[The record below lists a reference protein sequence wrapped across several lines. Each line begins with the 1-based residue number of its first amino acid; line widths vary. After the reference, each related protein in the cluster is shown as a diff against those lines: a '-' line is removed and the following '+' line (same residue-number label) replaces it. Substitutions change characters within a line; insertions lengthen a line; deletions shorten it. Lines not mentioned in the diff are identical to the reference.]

1 MTTSPLLEFTDLTK
15 RFGGVTALDAFSMH
29 LDRGEILGLIGP
41 NGSGKTTSFNLLTGI
56 YPATAGTIRF
66 DGQEITNASP
76 RQVYEA
82 GIVRTFQRSRLC
94 LELSIYDNIM
104 IGDTSRL
111 SQGLWANL
119 VKRKSFRAE
128 FDTSFQKARD
138 LVATFSGHLA
148 DRMFEPVGTLPMIE
162 RRRIEICRALISAP
176 RLLLLD
182 EPSAGM
188 THDETDQ
195 LMRDIL
201 DVRARGNGLSIIIVE
216 HEMGVIERIT
226 DRCVVLSY
234 GRKIADGTYAEVAS
248 DAEVQNAYLGVD

>member
-1 MTTSPLLEFTDLTK
+1 MTNSLLEFRNLTK
-15 RFGGVTALDAFSMH
+15 RFGGVTALDDFSMH
-29 LDRGEILGLIGP
+29 LNRGEILGLIGP

-56 YPATAGTIRF
+56 YPASGGSIFF
-66 DGQEITNASP
+66 DGEDITNKSP
-76 RQVYEA
+76 RKVYEA
-82 GIVRTFQRSRLC
+82 GVVRTFQRSRLC
-94 LELSIYDNIM
+94 LPLSIYDNIM

-111 SQGLWANL
+111 KTGICANL
-119 VKRKSFRAE
+119 LGRKAFRKQYE
-128 FDTSFQKARD
+128 ETFEKARS
-138 LVATFSGHLA
+138 LVATFSGNLA
-148 DRMFEPVGTLPMIE
+148 DRMMEPVGALPMIE
-162 RRRIEICRALISAP
+162 RRRIEICRALISEP

-195 LMRDIL
+195 LMTDIL
-201 DVRARGNGLSIIIVE
+201 DVRARGEGLSIIIVE

-234 GRKIADGTYAEVAS
+234 GRKIAEGSYAEVAA

>member
-1 MTTSPLLEFTDLTK
+1 MSSSLLEFRNLTK
-15 RFGGVTALDAFSMH
+15 RFGGVTALDGFSMQ
-29 LDRGEILGLIGP
+29 LNRGEILGLIGP

-56 YPATAGTIRF
+56 YPTSDGSIHF
-66 DGQEITNASP
+66 DGRDVTNLSA
-76 RQVYEA
+76 RKVYEA

-94 LELSIYDNIM
+94 LPLSIYDNIM
-104 IGDTSRL
+104 IGDTARL
-111 SQGLWANL
+111 NGGLWSNL
-119 VKRKSFRAE
+119 VRRRQFRTQ
-128 FDTSFQKARD
+128 FDETFEKARS
-138 LVATFSGHLA
+138 LVATFSGDLA
-148 DRMFEPVGTLPMIE
+148 DRMFEPVGSLPMIE
-162 RRRIEICRALISAP
+162 RRRIEICRALISDP

-195 LMRDIL
+195 LMTDIL
-201 DVRARGNGLSIIIVE
+201 DVRARGDGLSIIIVE

-234 GRKIADGTYAEVAS
+234 GRKIAEGTYAEVAS

>member
-1 MTTSPLLEFTDLTK
+1 MTSPLLEFRDLSK
-15 RFGGVTALDAFSMH
+15 RFGGVTALNHFNMH
-29 LDRGEILGLIGP
+29 LGRGEILGLIGP

-56 YPATAGTIRF
+56 YPTSGGQVLF
-66 DGQEITNASP
+66 DGKDITDIGP

-94 LELSIYDNIM
+94 LDLSIYDNIM

-111 SQGLWANL
+111 PQDLWANL
-119 VKRKSFRAE
+119 MNRKALRQQFE
-128 FDTSFQKARD
+128 ETFETARS
-138 LVATFSGHLA
+138 LVATFSGNLA
-148 DRMFEPVGTLPMIE
+148 DRMFDPVGALPMIE
-162 RRRIEICRALISAP
+162 RRRIEICRALISNP

-195 LMRDIL
+195 LMSDIL
-201 DVRARGNGLSIIIVE
+201 DVRARGEGLSIIIVE

-234 GRKIADGTYAEVAS
+234 GKKIAEGVYAEIAA
-248 DAEVQNAYLGVD
+248 DPEVQNAYLGVD